1 LAETKKIESIN
12 QAKKESA
19 EKNLDRLV
27 NLDLDACNNNS
38 RVIRPRLL
46 QFFCTRGRARVPLD
60 TPSRHAHT
68 SCPKNRRRSKSQN
81 TARTLV
87 AGIFRCRC
95 RMLTKRTSHCF
106 SSETRFQH
114 CPEHNSTPTRPSMV
128 TSGTGGE
135 LVARD
140 RLARSYFQFF
150 TFISITT
157 QDALAGLL
165 RFTDTFGARLK
176 IKKSYQ
182 LDKGRN
188 FNTSGHTEW
197 SHKF

>member
-1 LAETKKIESIN
+1 
-12 QAKKESA
+12 
-19 EKNLDRLV
+19 
-27 NLDLDACNNNS
+27 
-38 RVIRPRLL
+38 
-46 QFFCTRGRARVPLD
+46 
-60 TPSRHAHT
+60 
-68 SCPKNRRRSKSQN
+68 
-81 TARTLV
+81 
-87 AGIFRCRC
+87 
-95 RMLTKRTSHCF
+95 MLTKRTSHCF

-176 IKKSYQ
+176 IKNRISSIKAGISTRVVVQ
-182 LDKGRN
+182 
-188 FNTSGHTEW
+188 SGHTNFEHTGYFQT
-197 SHKF
+197 SCFFFSSVIKKKKKSFLINLDQVATHYYIFFFCILARGT